1 MSAFRGNGR
10 QISAIMSVF
19 FGWQIICYLCA
30 GSTNYETAYVDR
42 IDYNMLDYSIDIW
55 KDNI

>member
-1 MSAFRGNGR
+1 MYNPIANVSKIPFMSAFRGNGR

-30 GSTNYETAYVDR
+30 GF
-42 IDYNMLDYSIDIW
+42 DIW
-55 KDNI
+55 KDNV

>member
-1 MSAFRGNGR
+1 MSAFHGNRR

-30 GSTNYETAYVDR
+30 GSVNYKTAYVDR
-42 IDYNMLDYSIDIW
+42 IDNMLDFSIDIW